1 MNNDGTYR
9 CEICNKLYASYKS
22 LWNHNKKYHLPVV
35 NNGQHLVNNGQHLVN
50 NSQHLVNNN
59 KNTCNYCNKILS
71 CKQSKSVH
79 QKNCK
84 YKNILIT
91 NNNNTI
97 NNNTINIINNNNNNN
112 NNNNTINNNTIINN
126 KIIINKIGN
135 ENILEIPVKDVLK
148 IFKDEFFSIQSI
160 IELLYFNENLPQNH
174 YFCTTN
180 LESNYSSI
188 YNTDAQKID
197 KSRKKYLFE
206 EILNNSYN
214 KLKLLYGAYK
224 NRFSYKR
231 QQKIETRIKEL
242 NELNIAFFSTKVKK
256 NYVKSINVLSYN
268 NKDLI
273 KSTWVGKAKKRI
285 TLEEDLELPISESD
299 GEDRKTHLLDDY
311 SSSDSD

>member
-22 LWNHNKKYHLPVV
+22 LWNHNKKYH
-35 NNGQHLVNNGQHLVN
+35 NHLDNHDNHLDN
-50 NSQHLVNNN
+50 HSEDKQ
-59 KNTCNYCNKILS
+59 KKYICSKCNKEFS
-71 CKQSKSVH
+71 YFQNRWRH
-79 QKNCK
+79 EKNCK
-84 YKNILIT
+84 NIIT
-91 NNNNTI
+91 NNTI